1 MKTIVALIVFAFSLF
16 AAGDGELSFYLLKDG
31 KPMSKQTVEIYAQS
45 EGKNTLAT
53 TIVSDADGFAGAS
66 LPEGS
71 YQLQVLAK
79 DGTTPLAFAR
89 KNFLIKAGKESQIIL
104 ALDKSNAFSFSDSE
118 APKAKEKA
126 SAKVA
131 NVQSGFVTLIL
142 SSSEDNKPVVGAKVF
157 VRGQDI
163 ELVSD
168 AKGQVTIKAP
178 ATEQTL
184 SVIHSDFSAQ
194 TLPILFVA
202 NETLTKA
209 ISLTP
214 AAMELEEFVVLA
226 PNVEGS
232 IASVMAE
239 ERTSDAVGNVL
250 GSEQFSKSG
259 DSDAASALKRVS
271 GITIVGG
278 KYVYVRGLG
287 DRYST
292 ILLNGLDI
300 PSPEPTKRVVPLD
313 TFPTSII
320 GSMLI
325 QKSYTADLPASF
337 GGGTVLI
344 RTKDIPKDEGYIK
357 ASMTFYSNNSTGKE
371 SIYNADNTTPIPPS
385 IIAAS
390 DNFQE
395 IVGEPYSTTVKSS
408 RSLNLA
414 QSNVPFGGKVELS
427 AGKTVELS
435 NDFSLGASGS
445 FYFQQKSDNDQVD
458 YSKYIYDFNTE
469 SVLLD
474 STIQSDVRS
483 DTQLYGGMVNIGF
496 KYFDN
501 QTIKYSLF
509 TNTNIQNNT
518 TFSKVDYT
526 GSAEDRDKTY
536 LEYIEQEL
544 LIHQITGSNEIT
556 FSSDT
561 EGYFDNIVFDWGVEN
576 ASANRLEPGTVEYNY
591 RHTLTDGLIW
601 DQKNWYYYSKLED
614 TVQNYRADVTLP
626 FVLNDNDNYTQFGMF
641 IFNKERDFDARRF
654 NLRDTGASSTS
665 INLSNSMDTIYSSLE
680 SSSLQFA
687 SAYQA
692 ADSYRATQ
700 NITALYLK
708 QLISV
713 TQDLDIVAS
722 MRQESSTQ
730 HLFDVKTGDGYNP
743 LETSDMFPSLG
754 LTYRVNE
761 DSQLRA
767 SYASSITRPDFRE
780 FSPNRYVD
788 PITENIIFGNPDL
801 QATYIDHLD
810 LKYEW
815 YFSSDEMLAVA
826 LFAKTFTNPV
836 ETVVRRDDSQGN
848 VLQQTYKNAKSAT
861 SNGIE
866 INYRQRFGFV
876 DNSLNSLLLSSN
888 FSLINS
894 EVEIQDDPNDIF
906 LSRLTTTKRAMQGQS
921 PYVINLQFGYDNP
934 DTGDSALFLFNQIG
948 ERIVLLG
955 TDMNEDQYQE
965 PFAKLDFATRWK
977 LNNYFLMDSDF
988 TYEFKFKASNILDS
1002 EMKITQGDNTTVSTK
1017 PGRDFSLSLSITY

>member
-1 MKTIVALIVFAFSLF
+1 
-16 AAGDGELSFYLLKDG
+16 
-31 KPMSKQTVEIYAQS
+31 
-45 EGKNTLAT
+45 
-53 TIVSDADGFAGAS
+53 
-66 LPEGS
+66 
-71 YQLQVLAK
+71 
-79 DGTTPLAFAR
+79 
-89 KNFLIKAGKESQIIL
+89 
-104 ALDKSNAFSFSDSE
+104 
-118 APKAKEKA
+118 
-126 SAKVA
+126 
-131 NVQSGFVTLIL
+131 
-142 SSSEDNKPVVGAKVF
+142 
-157 VRGQDI
+157 
-163 ELVSD
+163 
-168 AKGQVTIKAP
+168 
-178 ATEQTL
+178 
-184 SVIHSDFSAQ
+184 
-194 TLPILFVA
+194 
-202 NETLTKA
+202 
-209 ISLTP
+209 
-214 AAMELEEFVVLA
+214 
-226 PNVEGS
+226 
-232 IASVMAE
+232 
-239 ERTSDAVGNVL
+239 
-250 GSEQFSKSG
+250 
-259 DSDAASALKRVS
+259 
-271 GITIVGG
+271 
-278 KYVYVRGLG
+278 
-287 DRYST
+287 
-292 ILLNGLDI
+292 
-300 PSPEPTKRVVPLD
+300 
-313 TFPTSII
+313 
-320 GSMLI
+320 
-325 QKSYTADLPASF
+325 
-337 GGGTVLI
+337 
-344 RTKDIPKDEGYIK
+344 
-357 ASMTFYSNNSTGKE
+357 
-371 SIYNADNTTPIPPS
+371 
-385 IIAAS
+385 
-390 DNFQE
+390 
-395 IVGEPYSTTVKSS
+395 
-408 RSLNLA
+408 
-414 QSNVPFGGKVELS
+414 
-427 AGKTVELS
+427 
-435 NDFSLGASGS
+435 
-445 FYFQQKSDNDQVD
+445 
-458 YSKYIYDFNTE
+458 
-469 SVLLD
+469 
-474 STIQSDVRS
+474 
-483 DTQLYGGMVNIGF
+483 
-496 KYFDN
+496 
-501 QTIKYSLF
+501 
-509 TNTNIQNNT
+509 
-518 TFSKVDYT
+518 
-526 GSAEDRDKTY
+526 
-536 LEYIEQEL
+536 
-544 LIHQITGSNEIT
+544 
-556 FSSDT
+556 
-561 EGYFDNIVFDWGVEN
+561 
-576 ASANRLEPGTVEYNY
+576 
-591 RHTLTDGLIW
+591 
-601 DQKNWYYYSKLED
+601 
-614 TVQNYRADVTLP
+614 
-626 FVLNDNDNYTQFGMF
+626 MF

-866 INYRQRFGFV
+866 IDYRQRFGFV

-988 TYEFKFKASNILDS
+988 TYEFKFKASNIHDS